1 MYKLAYMCFLYAN
14 VVQIN
19 VRRFFQLKWVL
30 QQNKYLNRK
39 YIKNLT
45 SKVNCL
51 HENEM
56 IHIAKKSIQRL
67 ALT

>member
-1 MYKLAYMCFLYAN
+1 MYKLAYMRFLYAN
-14 VVQIN
+14 VVRIN

-30 QQNKYLNRK
+30 QQNKYLNGK

-45 SKVNCL
+45 SKMNCL
-51 HENEM
+51 HEKEI
-56 IHIAKKSIQRL
+56 IHIAKKSIQRF